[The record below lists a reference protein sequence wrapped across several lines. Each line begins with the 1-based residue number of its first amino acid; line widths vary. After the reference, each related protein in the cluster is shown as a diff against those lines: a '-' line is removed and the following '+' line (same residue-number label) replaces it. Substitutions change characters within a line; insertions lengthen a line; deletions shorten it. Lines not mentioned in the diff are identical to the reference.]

1 MNQLIQNV
9 VRVWVMV
16 FITAAVGSTPAQGE
30 ESHHYVIKF
39 ISDLRQV
46 HGFLWVLQFPS
57 FNKTDSHDIAEI
69 LKH

>member
-1 MNQLIQNV
+1 MWYEPAHPECGEGLGYG
-9 VRVWVMV
+9 
-16 FITAAVGSTPAQGE
+16 AVGSTPTQGE

-39 ISDLRQV
+39 ISDLQQV